1 MKASFLV
8 VALLAGVV
16 SAPVLAAEGDP
27 IDAPAREA
35 SSTRSDGF
43 KKHGAYVVVFN
54 RRIVRFRAPILGV
67 PVEQRA
73 ENAAERIRTL
83 LQAPGAHT
91 VTTERIAQGIMV
103 KIDGHIAFAITNED
117 AERLGDA
124 AEQSIAS
131 DAVRHLEQVIA
142 EMKEAR
148 DPRAL
153 LIAAGWTAVGTGIWV
168 ALLWV
173 LRRAMRSTARRFYRY
188 AAAKGAAMRAAGT
201 EIVERERVLEAIHFG
216 LRAVFWAVVFL
227 LTYQWLGFVLA
238 RFPYTRPWGEGF
250 ATFLVDTFSD
260 MLSAVAGSVPGLIVA
275 VAIFVLAHFANG
287 VLRGF
292 FDGVQTGRL
301 KYNWIDADSVRPT
314 RRLVTIAVWLFA
326 VAMAYPYIPGAETD
340 AFRGLSVLLGLMV
353 SVGASGIVGQAA
365 SGLILMYT
373 RTFRPGEYVRV
384 GDNEGTV
391 VMLGMF
397 TTRVRT
403 GMGEELTLP
412 NSMVLGTVTKN
423 YSRALHG
430 EGFIVDATATIGYDT
445 PWRQVHAMLI
455 EAAGRTQGVL
465 AQPGPRV
472 YQTALSDFYVEYRLV
487 CQALPTEPRPRA
499 VVMSTLYENIQDVF
513 NENGV
518 QIMSP
523 HYLGDPAAPKV
534 VPKQHWYAPPAKPPG

>member
-1 MKASFLV
+1 MKSSFLV
-8 VALLAGVV
+8 IALLACAM
-16 SAPVLAAEGDP
+16 SAPALASEDTAADT
-27 IDAPAREA
+27 PAQGA
-35 SSTRSDGF
+35 LSARSDSP
-43 KKHGAYVVVFN
+43 KSSAYVVVFN
-54 RRIVRFRAPILGV
+54 RRIVRFRAPVLGLS
-67 PVEQRA
+67 VEQRA
-73 ENAAERIRTL
+73 ANASERIRTL
-83 LQAPGAHT
+83 LRAPGEHK
-91 VTTERIAQGIMV
+91 VTSERIAQGIVV
-103 KIDGHIAFAITNED
+103 KIDGHLALAITHDDVEGLGEV
-117 AERLGDA
+117 AEESLAVDT
-124 AEQSIAS
+124 
-131 DAVRHLEQVIA
+131 VRHLERVIA

-153 LIAAGWTAVGTGIWV
+153 LTAAGWAAGATVIWI
-168 ALLWV
+168 AAIWL
-173 LRRAMRSTARRFYRY
+173 LRRVMRTTARRFYRY
-188 AAAKGAAMRAAGT
+188 AEAKGAAMRAAGT
-201 EIVERERVLEAIHFG
+201 EIVQRERVLEAIHFA
-216 LRAVFWAVVFL
+216 LRVVFWTLALL

-250 ATFLVDTFSD
+250 ASFLVDTFSD

-275 VAIFVLAHFANG
+275 VLIFVLAHFANG
-287 VLRGF
+287 VLRSF
-292 FDGVQTGRL
+292 FDGVQSGRL
-301 KYNWIDADSVRPT
+301 KYSWIDSDSVRPT

-340 AFRGLSVLLGLMV
+340 AFKGLSVLLGLMF

-384 GDNEGTV
+384 GDSEGTV
-391 VMLGMF
+391 VALGMF

-430 EGFIVDATATIGYDT
+430 EGFIVDATVTIGYDT

-455 EAAGRTQGVL
+455 EAAQRTPGAL
-465 AQPGPRV
+465 AEPAPRV
-472 YQTALSDFYVEYRLV
+472 FQLALSDFYVEYKLV
-487 CQALPTEPRPRA
+487 CQAIPTEPRPRA
-499 VVMSTLYENIQDVF
+499 VVVSALLANIQDVF

-523 HYLGDPAAPKV
+523 HYLGDPAHAKI
-534 VPKQHWYAPPAKPPG
+534 VPPAQWYPPPAQPPAK